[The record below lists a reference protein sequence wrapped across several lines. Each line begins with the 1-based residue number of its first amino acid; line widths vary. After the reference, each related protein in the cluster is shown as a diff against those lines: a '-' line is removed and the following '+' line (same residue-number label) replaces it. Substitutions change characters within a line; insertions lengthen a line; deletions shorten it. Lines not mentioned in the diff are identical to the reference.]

1 MLYLDSN
8 LDFNWTLFPKKTLY
22 NQCQEQF
29 KIKINQYIIM
39 TRNKNC
45 TELNMNSAKDVT
57 MMKHCR
63 FCEGKVAEIKQF
75 QADEILYESDKF
87 YAISSIGGFI
97 PGWTLVFPKEHNLN
111 MSVFYGNQDL
121 HFFLSDV
128 HKAVAEIYGT
138 SVIFE
143 HGSNNETSQ
152 TACGVAHAHIHI
164 VPFNQNIEL
173 LAKDASPDLVWT
185 KADLNSIDKIS
196 EGNEYLFCANKY
208 SGTDTKGCLAI
219 LNNPQSQF
227 FRKVL
232 AKAVGLVDLYDY
244 KKYRFEDISTDTT
257 KKLTQHFTA
266 LENTQ

>member
-1 MLYLDSN
+1 
-8 LDFNWTLFPKKTLY
+8 
-22 NQCQEQF
+22 
-29 KIKINQYIIM
+29 
-39 TRNKNC
+39 
-45 TELNMNSAKDVT
+45 MNSAEDVT

-97 PGWTLVFPKEHNLN
+97 PGWTLVFSKEHNLN

-128 HKAVAEIYGT
+128 YKVVSEIYGP

-164 VPFNQNIEL
+164 VPFNQNIEF
-173 LAKDASPDLVWT
+173 LARDASPDLAWT
-185 KADLNSIDKIS
+185 NADLSAIDIIS

-208 SGTDTKGCLAI
+208 TGAETKGYLATLPI
-219 LNNPQSQF
+219 PQSQF
-227 FRKVL
+227 FRKIL

-257 KKLTQHFTA
+257 KKLSMYFTV
-266 LENTQ
+266 LENTK